1 MSFSLFTDLVR
12 PLEPDVDMEGDD
24 ALSKFMRQAPLDAA
38 IGRQHAVAFRA
49 EVAPIGN
56 RAADIYKTL
65 AASDQAS
72 SQALEKRSKTT
83 IEETHYA
90 SGTVVVAELENGVVV
105 KTYMKDAA

>member
-24 ALSKFMRQAPLDAA
+24 ALHKFMATAEIDAA
-38 IGRQHAVAFRA
+38 IGQHAAAFRKETA
-49 EVAPIGN
+49 SIDE
-56 RAADIYKTL
+56 RARSIYRKI
-65 AASDQAS
+65 AASAQAS

-105 KTYMKDAA
+105 KTYMKGTA